1 MGDTPET
8 KVNSEQKQGA
18 VFGEV
23 FVIVAD
29 WSKVE

>member
-1 MGDTPET
+1 MGDTPEA
-8 KVNSEQKQGA
+8 KVNPEQKQEA
-18 VFGEV
+18 VFGKV